1 MLLFGRIGAQKFGSS
16 SEVIRTPATG
26 GRRFESCLPSNKT
39 TRTMNSINWTTL
51 ILAIVTALLGGG
63 NIFQWFLLR
72 ETKRKNSAEAYQA
85 EINSLRTII
94 DGNVQEIQRLNTNY
108 GELQDKYFA
117 LAEELQAIKSSMPK
131 PAQKRKTSKKV

>member
-1 MLLFGRIGAQKFGSS
+1 MSS
-16 SEVIRTPATG
+16 ID
-26 GRRFESCLPSNKT
+26 
-39 TRTMNSINWTTL
+39 WTTL
-51 ILAIVTALLGGG
+51 LLSIATALLGGG

-117 LAEELQAIKSSMPK
+117 IAEELQAIKSSMSK
-131 PAQKRKTSKKV
+131 QSTKRKNNRS

>member
-1 MLLFGRIGAQKFGSS
+1 M
-16 SEVIRTPATG
+16 
-26 GRRFESCLPSNKT
+26 
-39 TRTMNSINWTTL
+39 NWTEI
-51 ILAIVTALLGGG
+51 ILTAVAALLGGG

-72 ETKRKNSAEAYQA
+72 ETKRKSSAEAYQS

-117 LAEELQAIKSSMPK
+117 LAEELQNVKRAMYT
-131 PAQKRKTSKKV
+131 PAPVRKNATKRK

>member
-1 MLLFGRIGAQKFGSS
+1 MD
-16 SEVIRTPATG
+16 
-26 GRRFESCLPSNKT
+26 
-39 TRTMNSINWTTL
+39 WTTL
-51 ILAIVTALLGGG
+51 ILSVSTVLLGGG

-72 ETKRKNSAEAYQA
+72 ETKRKSSAEAYQT

-117 LAEELQAIKSSMPK
+117 LAEELQTIKRNMRTSKSTRT
-131 PAQKRKTSKKV
+131 RKTT

>member
-1 MLLFGRIGAQKFGSS
+1 M
-16 SEVIRTPATG
+16 
-26 GRRFESCLPSNKT
+26 
-39 TRTMNSINWTTL
+39 SIYEIIST
-51 ILAIVTALLGGG
+51 IVMALLGGG

-72 ETKRKNSAEAYQA
+72 ETKRKSSAEAYQT

-117 LAEELQAIKSSMPK
+117 LAEELQTIKRNMRAPTRTRTTK
-131 PAQKRKTSKKV
+131 TKEQAQ

>member
-1 MLLFGRIGAQKFGSS
+1 MSV
-16 SEVIRTPATG
+16 SEI
-26 GRRFESCLPSNKT
+26 
-39 TRTMNSINWTTL
+39 
-51 ILAIVTALLGGG
+51 ILTIVTALLGGG

-72 ETKRKNSAEAYQA
+72 ETKRKSSAEAYQT

-117 LAEELQAIKSSMPK
+117 LAEELQTIKRRMRA
-131 PAQKRKTSKKV
+131 PAPKKVAKTK

>member
-1 MLLFGRIGAQKFGSS
+1 MD
-16 SEVIRTPATG
+16 
-26 GRRFESCLPSNKT
+26 
-39 TRTMNSINWTTL
+39 WTTL
-51 ILAIVTALLGGG
+51 ILSISTALLGGG

-72 ETKRKNSAEAYQA
+72 ETKRKSSAEAYQT

-117 LAEELQAIKSSMPK
+117 LAEELQTI
-131 PAQKRKTSKKV
+131 KRKMHASKSTRTRKTT